1 MWEEKQTENVFCENK
16 SCLFLLIST
25 KKKKKKRIKNYY
37 YFLNL
42 PANSFLVKYSMI

>member
-25 KKKKKKRIKNYY
+25 KKKKKKGSRIIII
-37 YFLNL
+37 F
-42 PANSFLVKYSMI
+42 